1 VTEKAPSIYVKTIW
15 QKSNQGSAKQSL
27 TRQLVERG
35 QLNTGKREKP
45 RMERIVFDPAQ
56 KKVMRIVLEAQTLK
70 VTGKMIL
77 IHQTIFHAKNGSAVE
92 RSQ

>member
-35 QLNTGKREKP
+35 QLNTGKLEKP
-45 RMERIVFDPAQ
+45 RMARIVFDPAHR
-56 KKVMRIVLEAQTLK
+56 KVTHIAPEAQTLK
-70 VTGKMIL
+70 VTGKMIQ
-77 IHQTIFHAKNGSAVE
+77 IHQII
-92 RSQ
+92 

>member
-1 VTEKAPSIYVKTIW
+1 VTEKAPSIYVKIIW

-45 RMERIVFDPAQ
+45 RMERIVFDPAHR
-56 KKVMRIVLEAQTLK
+56 KVTHIAPEAQTLK
-70 VTGKMIL
+70 VIGKMIR
-77 IHQTIFHAKNGSAVE
+77 IHQII
-92 RSQ
+92 